1 MFDRFYPGMAWADHQ
16 AQPHMWPHAQHSRM
30 VQAGG
35 IQWHVQ
41 QMGQGPCML
50 LLHGTGSG
58 HFSWRGLL
66 PKLAERFT
74 VVAPDLPGH
83 AFTSRGPE
91 GALSL
96 PGMAEGLRALL
107 LQLKLTPQVIVGHS
121 AGAAIAAH
129 MALHFDSASRSTL
142 IGLNPAWLPLPGV
155 ASWLFGPAAKLAAL
169 NPLSAWATA
178 KLAAKPGAV
187 AEWIHRT
194 GSTLDAQG
202 IELYTRVLSDSGHVH
217 GVLSMMA
224 AWELKPLA
232 RRLHDI
238 TAPVCMLIGDQ
249 DRTVPPELSRQA
261 SERLTQAQVII
272 QNGLGHLAHEEA
284 PLETVQHILRCVESS
299 PAAQQAGRVL

>member
-1 MFDRFYPGMAWADHQ
+1 MFESFYPGMDWSAHRAH
-16 AQPHMWPHAQHSRM
+16 WPHTAHSRF

-35 IQWHVQ
+35 IQLHVQ

-58 HFSWRGLL
+58 NFSWRGLM
-66 PKLAERFT
+66 PALAEHFT

-96 PGMAEGLRALL
+96 PGMAEGLRALM
-107 LQLKLTPQVIVGHS
+107 LQLHLTPQVIVGHS

-187 AEWIHRT
+187 ADWIART
-194 GSTLDAQG
+194 GSTLDATG
-202 IELYTRVLSDSGHVH
+202 LDLYTRVLSDSGHAH

-224 AWELKPLA
+224 AWDLKPLA
-232 RRLHDI
+232 RRLHEI

-249 DRTVPPELSRQA
+249 DQTVPPALSHQA
-261 SERLTQAQVII
+261 CQRLAHAQVIT
-272 QNGLGHLAHEEA
+272 QTGLGHLAHEEA
-284 PLETVQHILRCVESS
+284 PLETVQQILRCVQTSI
-299 PAAQQAGRVL
+299 AAQQAGRVL

>member
-1 MFDRFYPGMAWADHQ
+1 MFESLYPGMSRAQHQ
-16 AQPHMWPHAQHSRM
+16 AHLSPWPHAQHSRF
-30 VQAGG
+30 VQAGA

-41 QMGQGPCML
+41 CMGQGPCML

-58 HFSWRGLL
+58 HFSWRDLV
-66 PKLAERFT
+66 PALAPHFT
-74 VVAPDLPGH
+74 LVVPDLPGH

-96 PGMAEGLRALL
+96 PGMSEGLRALL
-107 LQLKLTPQVIVGHS
+107 LQLQVTPQVIVGHS

-129 MALHFDSASRSTL
+129 MALHFESLARSTL

-178 KLAAKPGAV
+178 KMAAKPGAV
-187 AEWIHRT
+187 ADWLART

-202 IELYTRVLSDSGHVH
+202 LDLYTRVLSDAGHVH

-224 AWELKPLA
+224 AWQLKPLA
-232 RRLHDI
+232 ARLHHLRN
-238 TAPVCMLIGDQ
+238 PVVMLIGEQDQ
-249 DRTVPPELSRQA
+249 TVPPSLAQTA
-261 SERLTQAQVII
+261 LMRLPQAQIHF
-272 QNGLGHLAHEEA
+272 QKGLGHLAHEQDPA
-284 PLETVQHILRCVESS
+284 GTVQHILQCC
-299 PAAQQAGRVL
+299 A

>member
-16 AQPHMWPHAQHSRM
+16 AHWPHAQHSRF

-41 QMGQGPCML
+41 QLGQGPCML

-58 HFSWRGLL
+58 NFSWRGLL
-66 PKLAERFT
+66 PALADHFT

-83 AFTSRGPE
+83 AFSSRGPE
-91 GALSL
+91 GALSV

-107 LQLKLTPQVIVGHS
+107 LQLQLTPQIIVGHS

-129 MALHFDSASRSTL
+129 MALHFDSAKHSTL
-142 IGLNPAWLPLPGV
+142 VGLNPAWLPLPGV

-187 AEWIHRT
+187 AEWITRT
-194 GSTLDAQG
+194 GSKLDAQG
-202 IELYTRVLSDSGHVH
+202 LDLYTRVLSDSGHAH

-232 RRLHDI
+232 ARLNNI
-238 TAPVCMLIGDQ
+238 KNPVFMLVGDQ
-249 DRTVPPELSRQA
+249 DQTVPPALSIEAARRMPH
-261 SERLTQAQVII
+261 SSTITQT
-272 QNGLGHLAHEEA
+272 GLGHLAHEQA
-284 PLETVQHILRCVESS
+284 PRQTVQHILRC
-299 PAAQQAGRVL
+299 AQ

>member
-1 MFDRFYPGMAWADHQ
+1 MIDRFYPGLTRADHQ
-16 AQPHMWPHAQHSRM
+16 AQRGLWPHAQHSRF

-41 QMGQGPCML
+41 SLGQGPCLL

-66 PKLAERFT
+66 PALAEHFT
-74 VVAPDLPGH
+74 VLAPDLPGH
-83 AFTSRGPE
+83 AFSSRGPE

-96 PGMAEGLRALL
+96 PGMSEGLRALL
-107 LQLKLTPQVIVGHS
+107 LQLQLTPQVIVGHS

-129 MALHFDSASRSTL
+129 MALHYDSLARSTL

-178 KLAAKPGAV
+178 KMAAKPGAV
-187 AEWIHRT
+187 AEWVART
-194 GSTLDAQG
+194 GSTLDAHG
-202 IELYTRVLSDSGHVH
+202 LDLYARVLSHSGHVH

-224 AWELKPLA
+224 AWQLKPLA
-232 RRLHDI
+232 ARLHEI
-238 TAPVCMLIGDQ
+238 RNPVCMLIGAQDQ
-249 DRTVPPELSRQA
+249 TVPPALAQA
-261 SERLTQAQVII
+261 AAERLPQARTQFQT
-272 QNGLGHLAHEEA
+272 GLGHLAHEQDPA
-284 PLETVQHILRCVESS
+284 GTVRQILHWCREN
-299 PAAQQAGRVL
+299 